1 VIRVPGSKKL
11 ASIGSDSVNSV
22 ASSSR
27 PFQGLVNGGQFRAVV
42 GAKVYVLQANTTG
55 YGEPSV
61 SLLTSGTGNQAD
73 SIGYYVL
80 TSEYG
85 GFSIAGDYTC
95 TAGRQVY
102 LYVRGGDSGGNGPN
116 SAIGL
121 ITSLGA
127 CPETGTFTTAA
138 PFVFVNEVTT
148 VAAAYAMVGIATDPT
163 HVSSFGRSGAST
175 VMANAGTLAGVA
187 TGFANARPDSKV
199 PRDKIHTFA
208 NILFACINSSTP
220 TSTSCN
226 TLFTNARSGGT
237 TGTIPG
243 DTATAALNIA
253 RNPHANVS
261 VLYGLQPSLTPP
273 FLPALESAPP
283 DFTLSS
289 APEELNNSVA
299 SAAIQP

>member
-1 VIRVPGSKKL
+1 VVRIPGSEKL
-11 ASIGSDSVNSV
+11 ASNGSASVDSG
-22 ASSSR
+22 ASPSR
-27 PFQGLVNGGQFRAVV
+27 PFQGLVNGGQSRAVV

-61 SLLTSGTGNQAD
+61 SLLSSRTGNPAD
-73 SIGYYVL
+73 SIGYYVR
-80 TSEYG
+80 TGEYG

-102 LYVRGGDSGGNGPN
+102 LYVMGGNSGGNGSN

-121 ITSLGA
+121 IASLGA
-127 CPETGTFTTAA
+127 CPEAGTFTTAA

-148 VAAAYAMVGIATDPT
+148 VAAAYEMVGIATDPT
-163 HVSSFGRSGAST
+163 HVSSSRTPRAST
-175 VMANAGTLAGVA
+175 GTANAATLASVA
-187 TGFANARPDSKV
+187 TGFVNASPDSKV
-199 PRDKIHTFA
+199 PQAKIHTFA
-208 NILFACINSSTP
+208 NILSACINSSTP
-220 TSTSCN
+220 ASTSCN

-261 VLYGLQPSLTPP
+261 ALYGLQPILSPP
-273 FLPALESAPP
+273 FLPTLESAPS
-283 DFTLSS
+283 DFNLSPAS
-289 APEELNNSVA
+289 GELDNSVA
-299 SAAIQP
+299 SAAIHP

>member
-1 VIRVPGSKKL
+1 VVRTPGSAKL
-11 ASIGSDSVNSV
+11 ASIGADSVDSV
-22 ASSSR
+22 ASPSR
-27 PFQGLVNGGQFRAVV
+27 RFQGIVNGGQSRAVV
-42 GAKVYVLQANTTG
+42 GAKVYVLQANTSG

-61 SLLTSGTGNQAD
+61 SLLSSKTGNPAD

-80 TSEYG
+80 SGEYG

-102 LYVRGGDSGGNGPN
+102 LYVRGGNSGGNGSN

-121 ITSLGA
+121 IASLGT
-127 CPETGTFTTAA
+127 CPEAGTFTTTA

-163 HVSSFGRSGAST
+163 HVSSSGTSGAST
-175 VMANAGTLAGVA
+175 VIVNAATLASVA

-199 PRDKIHTFA
+199 PQPKIHTFA
-208 NILFACINSSTP
+208 NILSACINSSTP
-220 TSTSCN
+220 TSVSCN

-237 TGTIPG
+237 TGTLPD

-261 VLYGLQPSLTPP
+261 ALYGLQPSLSPP

-283 DFTLSS
+283 DFNLSPPS
-289 APEELNNSVA
+289 EELNNTVA
-299 SAAIQP
+299 SAAIHP